1 MWKCVNVMNEL
12 LFPDI
17 MSRLEENSNFHYIHS
32 CDLKSDVKIKVG
44 NLEGKLLQPDYEQVI
59 ENPILRFAGRNQSR
73 VPDLLVSVVVRTGS
87 TSLHIPVTTAYKN
100 FTTRWAWNQWLT
112 LPIKFCE
119 LPHDSLLCFTIWD
132 CNGPGERE
140 AIGGTSISLFGKKGM
155 FRTGQMDLV
164 VWQGVAGGEA
174 SPGKLR
180 DTDKE
185 QYHRLAKL
193 SKKYHDGK
201 IPPVDWLDRITF
213 AEIGRI
219 SQKDK
224 SASAKLYLNI
234 EFPHTM
240 DKDLPI
246 SVVYFEL
253 GPVSVSPPAVT
264 KFCPLP
270 DPDIGHDNLIE
281 AKHHKV
287 ARSARTGLSER
298 DLRPDPDTRD
308 RLIYILH
315 TPVTQALSSE
325 ELDLLWRFRYYLA
338 NNKKALSKFVKC
350 VKWDVEVEAE
360 QAMEVI
366 TSHWVPIDVED
377 ALELVGPNWR
387 HPSLRRYAVSRLAQA
402 SDEDLQMYLLQLVQA
417 IKYDNYI
424 AGEKKAE
431 KRRDRNQ
438 SDGEH
443 VDLSSF
449 LITRASNHASLANY
463 LYWYLQIETDEE
475 ESFKADN
482 IAMYREVLDN
492 FLSVTPFKETLEK
505 QKKFIGCLVQLVSTV
520 KEGGGDRPKMIERMK
535 QLLTDTE
542 QFNINFTDF
551 EPLPLPLDPSISVCG
566 IKPSEV
572 TLFKSSLM
580 PARLTF
586 TTETEDYVAIFKNG
600 DDLRQDQLIL
610 QIISLMDKLLRREN
624 LDLKLSPYQALATS
638 SKHGFVQFVD
648 AIGIADILKNRNYG
662 SILNFFRKHNPCETG
677 PYGVTADC
685 MDNYVKSCA
694 GYCVITYL
702 LGVGDRHLDNLMLTK
717 SGNLVHI
724 DFGFILGRDPKPL
737 PPPMKLSKQMIEG
750 FGDGGMNSDHY
761 QEFKKECHTA
771 FIILR
776 KNASLILNLF
786 GLMVDA
792 NIPDIALEPDKA
804 VKKVEDKFRLDLTE
818 EEAVQ
823 FMEYLIDKS
832 ATAIM
837 AGVMEIFHEVAQWAR
852 K

>member
-1 MWKCVNVMNEL
+1 MNDCYL
-12 LFPDI
+12 Q
-17 MSRLEENSNFHYIHS
+17 MSRAEEISNFHYIHS
-32 CDLKSDVKIKVG
+32 CDLKSNVKIKVS
-44 NLEGKLLQPDYEQVI
+44 NLVGKLAQPDYEKVI
-59 ENPILRFAGRNQSR
+59 ENPIMRFAGRNQSR
-73 VPDLLVSVVVRTGS
+73 VPDLLVSAVVRAGATF
-87 TSLHIPVTTAYKN
+87 LHIPVTTSYKN
-100 FTTRWAWNQWLT
+100 FTTRWEWNQWLT
-112 LPIKFCE
+112 LPIKFCD
-119 LPHDSLLCFTIWD
+119 LPESSLLCLTIWD
-132 CNGPGERE
+132 CSGPGEKE
-140 AIGGTSISLFGKKGM
+140 AIGGTSVSLFGKKGM
-155 FRTGQMDLV
+155 FRTGQMDLL
-164 VWQGVAGGEA
+164 VWPGVAGGEE

-201 IPPVDWLDRITF
+201 IPAVDWLDRITF
-213 AEIGRI
+213 AEIQRI
-219 SQKDK
+219 SHKDK
-224 SASAKLYLNI
+224 SSSAKLYLNI

-246 SVVYFEL
+246 SVVFFEL
-253 GPVSVSPPAVT
+253 GPVSVRPPAVSE
-264 KFCPLP
+264 FCPLP
-270 DPDIGHDNLIE
+270 DPDIGQENLIE
-281 AKHHKV
+281 AKHHKL
-287 ARSARTGLSER
+287 ARSARTGQSER
-298 DLRPDPDTRD
+298 DMRPDPETRD
-308 RLIYILH
+308 KLNYILQ
-315 TPVTQALSSE
+315 TPVTQALSST

-338 NNKKALSKFVKC
+338 NNKKALSKFIKSVN
-350 VKWDVEVEAE
+350 WNVEVEAE

-377 ALELVGPNWR
+377 ALELLGPNWR
-387 HPSLRRYAVSRLAQA
+387 LGPNRRHSALRRYAVSRLAQA
-402 SDEDLQMYLLQLVQA
+402 TDEDLQMYLLQLVQA
-417 IKYDNYI
+417 LKYDHYST
-424 AGEKKAE
+424 GENSTE
-431 KRRDRNQ
+431 KRRDRDS
-438 SDGEH
+438 SDGEQ
-443 VDLSSF
+443 DLSAF
-449 LITRASNHASLANY
+449 LMTRASNHESLANY
-463 LYWYLQIETDEE
+463 FYWYLQIEIEE
-475 ESFKADN
+475 EDTFKAEN

-492 FLSVTPFKETLEK
+492 FLSLTPYRETLER
-505 QKKFIGCLVQLVSTV
+505 QNEFISCLVQLVSTV
-520 KEGGGDRPKMIERMK
+520 KEGGGDRPKMIEKMK
-535 QLLTDTE
+535 QLLTDSE
-542 QFNINFTDF
+542 QFNMDFTNFP
-551 EPLPLPLDPSISVCG
+551 PLPLPLDPSIHVCG

-586 TTETEDYVAIFKNG
+586 KTEKNEDCVAIFKNG

-648 AIGIADILKNRNYG
+648 AVGIADIIRNRNYG

-750 FGDGGMNSDHY
+750 FGEGGMNSDRY

-804 VKKVEDKFRLDLTE
+804 VKKVEEKFRLELTE
-818 EEAVQ
+818 EEAVK
-823 FMEYLIDKS
+823 FMEGLIDKS
-832 ATAIM
+832 ANDIM
-837 AGVMEIFHEVAQWAR
+837 AGVMEFVHGVAQWAR
-852 K
+852 A

>member
-1 MWKCVNVMNEL
+1 MN
-12 LFPDI
+12 
-17 MSRLEENSNFHYIHS
+17 RVEEISNFHYIHS
-32 CDLKSDVKIKVG
+32 CDLKSNVKIKIS
-44 NLEGKLLQPDYEQVI
+44 NLVGKLAQPDYERVI

-73 VPDLLVSVVVRTGS
+73 VPDLLVSAVVRAGDTG
-87 TSLHIPVTTAYKN
+87 LHIPVTTAYKN
-100 FTTRWAWNQWLT
+100 FTTRWEWNQWLT
-112 LPIKFCE
+112 LPIKFCD
-119 LPHDSLLCFTIWD
+119 LPEDSLLCLTIWD

-140 AIGGTSISLFGKKGM
+140 AIGGTSVSLFGRKGL
-155 FRTGQMDLV
+155 FRSGQMDLV
-164 VWQGVAGGEA
+164 VWPGVAGGEE

-201 IPPVDWLDRITF
+201 IPAVDWLDRITF
-213 AEIGRI
+213 AEIQRI
-219 SQKDK
+219 SHKDK
-224 SASAKLYLNI
+224 SSSAKLYLNI

-253 GPVSVSPPAVT
+253 GPVSALPPAVSQ
-264 KFCPLP
+264 FCPLP
-270 DPDIGHDNLIE
+270 DPDIGLDNLIE
-281 AKHHKV
+281 AKHHKL

-298 DLRPDPDTRD
+298 DMRPDPETRD
-308 RLIYILH
+308 KLNYILQ
-315 TPVTQALSSE
+315 TPVTQALSST

-338 NNKKALSKFVKC
+338 NNKKALSKFIKC
-350 VKWDVEVEAE
+350 VKWEVEVEAE

-377 ALELVGPNWR
+377 ALELLGPNWS
-387 HPSLRRYAVSRLAQA
+387 HPPLRRYAVSRLAQA
-402 SDEDLQMYLLQLVQA
+402 TDEDLQMYLLQLVQA
-417 IKYDNYI
+417 LKYDRENS
-424 AGEKKAE
+424 AE
-431 KRRDRNQ
+431 KRRERNKSDRDYQ
-438 SDGEH
+438 
-443 VDLSSF
+443 DLSAF
-449 LITRASNHASLANY
+449 LNMRASNHESLANY
-463 LYWYLQIETDEE
+463 LYWYLQIEIEE
-475 ESFKADN
+475 EDSFKADN

-492 FLSVTPFKETLEK
+492 FLAVTPFRETLEK
-505 QKKFIGCLVQLVSTV
+505 QNKFISSLVQLVSTV
-520 KEGGGDRPKMIERMK
+520 KEGGGDRLKMIEKMK
-535 QLLTDTE
+535 QLLTDSE
-542 QFNINFTDF
+542 QFNIDFTNFP
-551 EPLPLPLDPSISVCG
+551 PLPLPLDPSIRVCG
-566 IKPSEV
+566 IKPSKV

-586 TTETEDYVAIFKNG
+586 TTDKEEDYVAIFKNG

-648 AIGIADILKNRNYG
+648 AVGIADILKNRTYG
-662 SILNFFRKHNPCETG
+662 SILNFFRNYNPCETG

-750 FGDGGMNSDHY
+750 FGEGGMNSDHY

-804 VKKVEDKFRLDLTE
+804 VKKVEEKFRLDLTE

-823 FMEYLIDKS
+823 FMEGLIDKS

-837 AGVMEIFHEVAQWAR
+837 AGVMEIFHEVAMWAR